1 MELRNL
7 NKTIIPSHK
16 DTTPISR
23 GANSIEPPQ
32 ALQKNFKITTNKLA
46 KLDILIITIY
56 KILIE
61 RIITQ

>member
-32 ALQKNFKITTNKLA
+32 ALQKNFKITTNKQTGQ
-46 KLDILIITIY
+46 IGHINNNNI
-56 KILIE
+56 
-61 RIITQ
+61 